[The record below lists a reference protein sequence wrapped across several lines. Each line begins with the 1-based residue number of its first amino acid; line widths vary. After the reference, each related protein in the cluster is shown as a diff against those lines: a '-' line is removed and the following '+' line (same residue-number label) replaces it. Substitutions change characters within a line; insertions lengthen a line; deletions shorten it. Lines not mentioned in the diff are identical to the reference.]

1 MSSGQNFRRAC
12 SLSRKK
18 YNEGKALYSQLRL
31 RKRTKHTLQIVCTVL
46 LILMMLMPV
55 CINFV
60 PQKSTGIDPRLLAEM
75 QAAEGDTDEKIE
87 GTYQITDFVDGSCF
101 TILYGQ
107 EPRDVKLI
115 GIKDKS
121 CSAEELES
129 FIADDMVDLAFDK
142 QQEDEDGKLLAYAYR
157 ADGTFINRELLA
169 MGSAEMKEEK
179 ENTLH
184 AEDLR
189 LAQEAAKGK
198 GLGRWA
204 KE

>member
-1 MSSGQNFRRAC
+1 M
-12 SLSRKK
+12 
-18 YNEGKALYSQLRL
+18 
-31 RKRTKHTLQIVCTVL
+31 QIIFTIL

-60 PQKSTGIDPRLLAEM
+60 PQQSTGVDPRLLEEM
-75 QAAEGDTDEKIE
+75 QAAQETPDKNIE
-87 GTYQITDFVDGSCF
+87 GTYQITDFIDGNCF

-121 CSAEELES
+121 CSAEELEN
-129 FIADDMVDLAFDK
+129 FLADDMVDLAFD
-142 QQEDEDGKLLAYAYR
+142 QQHEDEEKKLLAYAYR
-157 ADGTFINRELLA
+157 ADGTFINQELLA
-169 MGSAEMKEEK
+169 MGLAEMKEEK
-179 ENTLH
+179 ENTMY

>member
-1 MSSGQNFRRAC
+1 M
-12 SLSRKK
+12 
-18 YNEGKALYSQLRL
+18 
-31 RKRTKHTLQIVCTVL
+31 QIIFTVF

-55 CINFV
+55 CINFI
-60 PQKSTGIDPRLLAEM
+60 PQQSTGVDTRLLEEM
-75 QAAEGDTDEKIE
+75 QAAQETPDKNIE
-87 GTYQITDFVDGSCF
+87 GTYQITDFIDGNCF

-121 CSAEELES
+121 CSAEELEN
-129 FIADDMVDLAFDK
+129 FLADDMVDLAFD
-142 QQEDEDGKLLAYAYR
+142 QQHEDEEKKLLAYAYR
-157 ADGTFINRELLA
+157 ADGTFINQELLA
-169 MGSAEMKEEK
+169 MGLAEMKEEK
-179 ENTLH
+179 ENTMY

-204 KE
+204 EK

>member
-1 MSSGQNFRRAC
+1 M
-12 SLSRKK
+12 
-18 YNEGKALYSQLRL
+18 
-31 RKRTKHTLQIVCTVL
+31 QIIFTVF

-60 PQKSTGIDPRLLAEM
+60 PQQSTGVDPRLLEEM
-75 QAAEGDTDEKIE
+75 QAAQETPDKNIE
-87 GTYQITDFVDGSCF
+87 GTYHITDFIDGNCF

-121 CSAEELES
+121 CSAEELEN
-129 FIADDMVDLAFDK
+129 FLADDMVDLAFD
-142 QQEDEDGKLLAYAYR
+142 QQHEDEEKKLLAYAYR
-157 ADGTFINRELLA
+157 ADGTFINQELLT
-169 MGSAEMKEEK
+169 MGLAEMKEEK
-179 ENTLH
+179 ENTMY

>member
-1 MSSGQNFRRAC
+1 M
-12 SLSRKK
+12 
-18 YNEGKALYSQLRL
+18 
-31 RKRTKHTLQIVCTVL
+31 QIIFTVF

-60 PQKSTGIDPRLLAEM
+60 PQQSTGVDPRLLEEM
-75 QAAEGDTDEKIE
+75 QAAQETLDKNIE
-87 GTYQITDFVDGSCF
+87 GTYQITDFIDGNCF

-121 CSAEELES
+121 CSAEELEN
-129 FIADDMVDLAFDK
+129 FLADDMVDLAFD
-142 QQEDEDGKLLAYAYR
+142 QQHEDEEKKLLAYAYR
-157 ADGTFINRELLA
+157 ADGTFINQELLA
-169 MGSAEMKEEK
+169 MGLAEMKEEK
-179 ENTLH
+179 ENTMY

>member
-1 MSSGQNFRRAC
+1 M
-12 SLSRKK
+12 
-18 YNEGKALYSQLRL
+18 RL
-31 RKRTKHTLQIVCTVL
+31 RKRTKHTMQIIFTGF

-60 PQKSTGIDPRLLAEM
+60 PQQSTGVDPRLLEEM
-75 QAAEGDTDEKIE
+75 QAAQETPDKNIE
-87 GTYQITDFVDGSCF
+87 GTYQITDFIDGNCF

-121 CSAEELES
+121 CSAEELEN
-129 FIADDMVDLAFDK
+129 FLADDMVDLAFD
-142 QQEDEDGKLLAYAYR
+142 QQHEDEEKKLLAYAYR
-157 ADGTFINRELLA
+157 ADGTFINQELLA
-169 MGSAEMKEEK
+169 MGLAEMKEEK
-179 ENTLH
+179 ENTMY

>member
-1 MSSGQNFRRAC
+1 M
-12 SLSRKK
+12 
-18 YNEGKALYSQLRL
+18 
-31 RKRTKHTLQIVCTVL
+31 QIIFTVF

-60 PQKSTGIDPRLLAEM
+60 PQQSTGVDPRLLEEM
-75 QAAEGDTDEKIE
+75 QAAQETLDKNIE
-87 GTYQITDFVDGSCF
+87 GTYQITDFIDGNCF

-121 CSAEELES
+121 CSAEELEN
-129 FIADDMVDLAFDK
+129 FLADDMVDLAFD
-142 QQEDEDGKLLAYAYR
+142 QQHEDEEKKLLAYAYR
-157 ADGTFINRELLA
+157 ADGTFINQELLA
-169 MGSAEMKEEK
+169 IGLAEMKEEK
-179 ENTLH
+179 ENTMY

-204 KE
+204 EK

>member
-1 MSSGQNFRRAC
+1 M
-12 SLSRKK
+12 
-18 YNEGKALYSQLRL
+18 
-31 RKRTKHTLQIVCTVL
+31 QIIFTGF

-60 PQKSTGIDPRLLAEM
+60 PQQSTGVDPRLLEEM
-75 QAAEGDTDEKIE
+75 QAAQETPDKNIE
-87 GTYQITDFVDGSCF
+87 GTYQITDFIDGNCF

-121 CSAEELES
+121 CSAEELEN
-129 FIADDMVDLAFDK
+129 FLADDMVDLAFD
-142 QQEDEDGKLLAYAYR
+142 QQHEDEEKKLLAYAYR
-157 ADGTFINRELLA
+157 ADGTFINQELLA
-169 MGSAEMKEEK
+169 MGLAEMKEEK
-179 ENTLH
+179 ENTMY

>member
-1 MSSGQNFRRAC
+1 M
-12 SLSRKK
+12 
-18 YNEGKALYSQLRL
+18 
-31 RKRTKHTLQIVCTVL
+31 QIIFTVL

-60 PQKSTGIDPRLLAEM
+60 PQQSTGVDPGLLEEM
-75 QAAEGDTDEKIE
+75 QAAQETPDKNIE
-87 GTYQITDFVDGSCF
+87 GTYQITDFIDGNCF

-121 CSAEELES
+121 CSAEELEN
-129 FIADDMVDLAFDK
+129 FLADDMVDLAFD
-142 QQEDEDGKLLAYAYR
+142 QQHEDEEKKLLAYAYR
-157 ADGTFINRELLA
+157 ADGTFINQELLA
-169 MGSAEMKEEK
+169 MGLAEMKEEK
-179 ENTLH
+179 ENTMY

>member
-1 MSSGQNFRRAC
+1 M
-12 SLSRKK
+12 
-18 YNEGKALYSQLRL
+18 RL
-31 RKRTKHTLQIVCTVL
+31 RKRTKHTLQIIFTVL

-55 CINFV
+55 CINFI
-60 PQKSTGIDPRLLAEM
+60 PQQSTGIDPRLLAEM
-75 QAAEGDTDEKIE
+75 QAAQEETDKNIE

-121 CSAEELES
+121 CSAEDLEN
-129 FIADDMVDLAFDK
+129 FIADDMIDLAFDE
-142 QQEDEDGKLLAYAYR
+142 QLEDEDGKLLAYAYR
-157 ADGTFINRELLA
+157 ADGTFINQELLA
-169 MGSAEMKEEK
+169 MGLAEKKEEK
-179 ENTLH
+179 ENTMH

>member
-75 QAAEGDTDEKIE
+75 QEAQKDTDEKIE

-101 TILYGQ
+101 TILFGQ

-121 CSAEELES
+121 CSAEVLEN
-129 FIADDMVDLAFDK
+129 FIADDVVDLAFDK
-142 QQEDEDGKLLAYAYR
+142 QQEDEGGKLLAYAYR
-157 ADGTFINRELLA
+157 ADGTFINRELLT
-169 MGSAEMKEEK
+169 MGAAEMKEEK

-198 GLGRWA
+198 GIGRWA

>member
-1 MSSGQNFRRAC
+1 M
-12 SLSRKK
+12 
-18 YNEGKALYSQLRL
+18 
-31 RKRTKHTLQIVCTVL
+31 QIIFTVF

-60 PQKSTGIDPRLLAEM
+60 PQQSTGVDPRLLEEM
-75 QAAEGDTDEKIE
+75 QAAQETPDKNIE
-87 GTYQITDFVDGSCF
+87 GTYQITDFIDVNCF

-121 CSAEELES
+121 CSAEELEN
-129 FIADDMVDLAFDK
+129 FLADDMVELAFD
-142 QQEDEDGKLLAYAYR
+142 QQHEDEEKKLLAYAYR
-157 ADGTFINRELLA
+157 ADGTFINQELLA
-169 MGSAEMKEEK
+169 MGLAEMKEEK
-179 ENTLH
+179 ENTMY

>member
-1 MSSGQNFRRAC
+1 
-12 SLSRKK
+12 
-18 YNEGKALYSQLRL
+18 
-31 RKRTKHTLQIVCTVL
+31 
-46 LILMMLMPV
+46 MMLMPV

-60 PQKSTGIDPRLLAEM
+60 PQQSTGVDPRLLEEM
-75 QAAEGDTDEKIE
+75 QAAQETPDKNIE
-87 GTYQITDFVDGSCF
+87 GTYQITDFIDVNCF

-121 CSAEELES
+121 CSAEELEN
-129 FIADDMVDLAFDK
+129 FLADDMVELAFD
-142 QQEDEDGKLLAYAYR
+142 QQHEDEEKKLLAYAYR
-157 ADGTFINRELLA
+157 ADGTFINQELLA
-169 MGSAEMKEEK
+169 MGLAEMKEEK
-179 ENTLH
+179 ENTMY

>member
-1 MSSGQNFRRAC
+1 M
-12 SLSRKK
+12 
-18 YNEGKALYSQLRL
+18 
-31 RKRTKHTLQIVCTVL
+31 QIIFTVF

-60 PQKSTGIDPRLLAEM
+60 PQQSTGVDPRLLEEM
-75 QAAEGDTDEKIE
+75 QAAQETPDKNIE
-87 GTYQITDFVDGSCF
+87 GTYQITDFIDGNCF

-121 CSAEELES
+121 CSAEELEN
-129 FIADDMVDLAFDK
+129 FLADDMVDLAFD
-142 QQEDEDGKLLAYAYR
+142 QQHEDEEKKLLAYAYR
-157 ADGTFINRELLA
+157 ADGTFINQELLA
-169 MGSAEMKEEK
+169 MGLAEMKEEK
-179 ENTLH
+179 ENTMY

>member
-1 MSSGQNFRRAC
+1 M
-12 SLSRKK
+12 
-18 YNEGKALYSQLRL
+18 RL
-31 RKRTKHTLQIVCTVL
+31 RKRTKHTLQIIFTVL

-55 CINFV
+55 CINFI
-60 PQKSTGIDPRLLAEM
+60 PQQSTGMDPRLLAEM
-75 QAAEGDTDEKIE
+75 QAAQEETDKNIE

-129 FIADDMVDLAFDK
+129 FIADDMVDLAFDR

-157 ADGTFINRELLA
+157 ADGTFINQELLA
-169 MGSAEMKEEK
+169 MGLAEKKEEK
-179 ENTLH
+179 ENTMH